1 MNAAKLFSKLSQYPF
16 GKQIF
21 SKIAAR
27 RAPYFQSISPFVQEL
42 TETSCII
49 TIKKC
54 KKVLNHIG
62 TIHAIAVCN
71 LCEMAFGFTMEA
83 GLPQHLRWIPKG
95 MTVRYLK
102 KCATT
107 LTANCQFPQIKTL
120 TPGDHVV
127 PVIVTDTNN
136 VVVFEADITVYISER
151 PAKQV

>member
-1 MNAAKLFSKLSQYPF
+1 MNAAKLFTKLSQYPF
-16 GKQIF
+16 GKHIF
-21 SKIAAR
+21 SKLAAR
-27 RAPYFQSISPFVQEL
+27 RAPYFQSISPFVEDL

-49 TIKKC
+49 TIKKR
-54 KKVLNHIG
+54 KKVQNHIG

-83 GLPQHLRWIPKG
+83 GLPAHLRWIPKG

-102 KCATT
+102 KCNTT

-120 TPGDHVV
+120 TPGDHIV

-151 PAKQV
+151 PQK